1 MENLSANQRY
11 KQSESDLTFTE
22 WLKKET
28 KVGNLE
34 DFRNAD
40 GGGEEEKKSSNTMT
54 YVLLGVLAIGLYAH
68 YSKKK

>member
-11 KQSESDLTFTE
+11 KQSGSDLTFTE

-40 GGGEEEKKSSNTMT
+40 GGGEEKKSSNTMT
-54 YVLLGVLAIGLYAH
+54 YVLLGVLAIGLYAY